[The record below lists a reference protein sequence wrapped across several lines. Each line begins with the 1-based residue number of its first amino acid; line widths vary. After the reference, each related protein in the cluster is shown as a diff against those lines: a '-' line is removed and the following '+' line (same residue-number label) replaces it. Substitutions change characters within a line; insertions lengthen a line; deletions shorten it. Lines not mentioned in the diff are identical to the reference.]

1 MQSST
6 ASVVVTAREVGNDIV
21 FSSAGGSF
29 NLSAWTYANYGSHS
43 ANIDPSAPY
52 VIMGVGAFFTEVYS
66 DPVNYSAPS
75 SFGSGGRSASSSGTN
90 PSFGE
95 QFGMFEADGGQ
106 SGLLF
111 VPDGYNSLDP
121 IGPSSMT
128 FENESFTSLGL
139 TEGTY
144 TWSWG
149 IGDDADFFT
158 LKIVTTPSVSISHQ
172 GGAITIEFEGI
183 IQSTIDLGTPKSWED
198 ISPQPTSPWTFTP
211 STEIMFYRTKET
223 E

>member
-1 MQSST
+1 MQYST
-6 ASVVVTAREVGNDIV
+6 ASVVVTAREVGNDVI

-66 DPVNYSAPS
+66 DPINYSAPN

-111 VPDGYNSLDP
+111 VPDGYNSIDL
-121 IGPSSMT
+121 ISASSMT
-128 FENESFTSLGL
+128 FENESFASLGL
-139 TEGTY
+139 AEGVY

-149 IGDDADFFT
+149 IGEDADFFT
-158 LKIVTTPSVSISHQ
+158 LRIVATPSISISPQ
-172 GGAITIEFEGI
+172 GGSITIEFEGI
-183 IQSTIDLGTPKSWED
+183 IQSTVDLADPTSWED
-198 ISPQPTSPWTFTP
+198 VTPQPISPWVFTP
-211 STEIMFYRTKET
+211 SEKIMFYRAKET